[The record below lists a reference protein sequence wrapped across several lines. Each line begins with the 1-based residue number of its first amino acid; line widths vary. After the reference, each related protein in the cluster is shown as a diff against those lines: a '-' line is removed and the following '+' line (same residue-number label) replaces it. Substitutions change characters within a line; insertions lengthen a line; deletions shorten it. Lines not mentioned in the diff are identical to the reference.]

1 MPIYSHG
8 NNEEYLA
15 HFVVVHQVINQKGLL
30 KKCQVLAKAVV
41 RWSEALKNLQEAT
54 HFWNTVSTSVD
65 ITACKMEIDQTQQML
80 QEAQKA
86 HNKAIAETYKQ
97 LRNQLS
103 GDAQSQSL
111 PRDARAWL
119 NGLQ

>member
-1 MPIYSHG
+1 
-8 NNEEYLA
+8 
-15 HFVVVHQVINQKGLL
+15 
-30 KKCQVLAKAVV
+30 
-41 RWSEALKNLQEAT
+41 
-54 HFWNTVSTSVD
+54 
-65 ITACKMEIDQTQQML
+65 MEIDQTQQML